1 MQGTNQQSVTL
12 GKYRLL
18 AELGHG
24 GMAQVYLALAKG
36 VAGFNKLVVVKV
48 IQPDLAEDPDF
59 VRMFLDEARLAA
71 RLNHP
76 NVVQTNEVDHDGKR
90 YFLAMEY
97 LEGQTLNRVF
107 NRMGRDPKLLPLS
120 HRLRLLADSLSG
132 LQYAHELR
140 DFDGTALGVVHRDV
154 TPHNIFVTYDGLVK
168 VVDFGIAKALNSNA
182 QTQSG
187 VLKGKVSYMAP
198 EQARGE
204 RVDRRAD
211 LFSVGMI
218 LWQVATGKRLYRDLP
233 DMVVIG
239 KLCSNEIPKV
249 GTLAPAVPTRLQ
261 AIIDRSLEPD
271 RDRRYGTAAELQA
284 DIEAYLDQ
292 TGSRISSREIG
303 KLVAEHFAEERAE
316 IQGII
321 EDQLRQEVQESA
333 VVELPNLAPGKGSES
348 GRSTARGLGI
358 PTGTV
363 PGVAAAAAPS
373 GNTATSVTYTGGT
386 ELHRRR
392 TRKRAL
398 AAGAAVAVLV
408 GAGLAIAV
416 WPKGGNEEGGAGS
429 PSAAASAK
437 TYTLRIDSQPAGA
450 TVTERGN
457 TLGTTP
463 LSIQLDPETA
473 LDRVFV
479 VAAPGYAP
487 YEVRPGRLG
496 SDLTVLAPLAAAPSA
511 NGSGTAGAQ
520 ATAGPGERPTQGPRP
535 GDKPKPTATATATPT
550 LDIRTTR

>member
-1 MQGTNQQSVTL
+1 MEGTNQQSVML

-24 GMAQVYLALAKG
+24 GMAQVFLALAKG

-59 VRMFLDEARLAA
+59 IRMFLDEARLAA

-107 NRMGRDPKLLPLS
+107 NRMGRDPKLLPLG
-120 HRLRLLADSLSG
+120 HRLRLIADSLSG
-132 LQYAHELR
+132 LHYAHELR
-140 DFDGTALGVVHRDV
+140 DFDGSALGVVHRDV
-154 TPHNIFVTYDGLVK
+154 TPHNVFVTYDALVK

-233 DMVVIG
+233 DMVVIQ

-249 GTLAPAVPTRLQ
+249 GTMAPFVPTRLQ
-261 AIIDRSLEPD
+261 AIIDHALAPD
-271 RDRRYGTAAELQA
+271 REQRYGTAAELQA
-284 DIEAYLDQ
+284 DIEAYLEQ
-292 TGSRISSREIG
+292 TGSRITSREIG
-303 KLVAEHFAEERAE
+303 KLAAEHFAEERAE

-321 EDQLRQEVQESA
+321 EEQLRQEVQESA
-333 VVELPNLAPGKGSES
+333 VVALPNLGQKGSES
-348 GRSTARGLGI
+348 GRSTARGI
-358 PTGTV
+358 SVPTGTV
-363 PGVAAAAAPS
+363 PVAGALVAAT
-373 GNTATSVTYTGGT
+373 GDTATSVTYTGPT
-386 ELHRRR
+386 RLQRRR
-392 TRKRAL
+392 KRNRAIGVG
-398 AAGAAVAVLV
+398 ATAAVLL
-408 GAGLAIAV
+408 GAGLAIGL
-416 WPKGGNEEGGAGS
+416 WPKGGADAAGV
-429 PSAAASAK
+429 PSASASAAVK
-437 TYTLRIDSQPAGA
+437 TFTLRIDSQPAAA

-457 TLGTTP
+457 PMGTTP
-463 LSIQLDPETA
+463 LSIPIDPETA
-473 LDRVFV
+473 IDRVFV
-479 VAAPGYAP
+479 VSAPGYAP
-487 YEVRPGRLG
+487 YEVRPGRLS
-496 SDLTVLAPLAAAPSA
+496 SDLTVLAPLIAAATASA
-511 NGSGTAGAQ
+511 TGS
-520 ATAGPGERPTQGPRP
+520 AGPQSTGTPGGHPGHGTKP
-535 GDKPKPTATATATPT
+535 GDKPKATATPSSTDT
-550 LDIRTTR
+550 LDIRTNR

>member
-1 MQGTNQQSVTL
+1 MEGTNQQSVML

-24 GMAQVYLALAKG
+24 GMAQVFLALAKG

-59 VRMFLDEARLAA
+59 IRMFLDEARLAA

-107 NRMGRDPKLLPLS
+107 NRMGRDPKLLPLG
-120 HRLRLLADSLSG
+120 HRLRLIADSLSG
-132 LQYAHELR
+132 LHYAHELR

-154 TPHNIFVTYDGLVK
+154 TPHNVFVTYDGLVK

-182 QTQSG
+182 HTQSG

-218 LWQVATGKRLYRDLP
+218 LWQVATGKRLYRDLA
-233 DMVVIG
+233 DMVVIQ

-249 GTLAPAVPTRLQ
+249 GTMAPFVPTRLQ
-261 AIIDRSLEPD
+261 AIIDRALAPD
-271 RDRRYGTAAELQA
+271 RTERYATAAELQA
-284 DIEAYLDQ
+284 DIEAYLEQ
-292 TGSRISSREIG
+292 TGSRITAREIG
-303 KLVAEHFAEERAE
+303 KLAAEHFAEERAE

-321 EDQLRQEVQESA
+321 EEQLRQEVQESA
-333 VVELPNLAPGKGSES
+333 VVALPNLGQKGSES
-348 GRSTARGLGI
+348 GRSTARGI
-358 PTGTV
+358 SVPTGTV
-363 PGVAAAAAPS
+363 PGAAAITPAT
-373 GNTATSVTYTGGT
+373 GDTATSVTYTGPT
-386 ELHRRR
+386 RLQRRR
-392 TRKRAL
+392 KRNRAIGV
-398 AAGAAVAVLV
+398 GATLAVLL
-408 GAGLAIAV
+408 GAGLAIGL
-416 WPKGGNEEGGAGS
+416 WPKTGTDAAGVPTAS
-429 PSAAASAK
+429 ASAAAK
-437 TYTLRIDSQPAGA
+437 TFTLRIDSQPAGA

-457 TLGTTP
+457 AVGTTP
-463 LSIQLDPETA
+463 LSIPIDPETA
-473 LDRVFV
+473 IDRVFV
-479 VAAPGYAP
+479 VNAPGYAP
-487 YEVRPGRLG
+487 YEVRPGKLS
-496 SDLTVLAPLAAAPSA
+496 SDLTVLAPLVAAATATDAGSA
-511 NGSGTAGAQ
+511 AVQPTS
-520 ATAGPGERPTQGPRP
+520 GPGGRP
-535 GDKPKPTATATATPT
+535 GHGSKPGEKPKATATPSSNDT
-550 LDIRTTR
+550 DIRTSR